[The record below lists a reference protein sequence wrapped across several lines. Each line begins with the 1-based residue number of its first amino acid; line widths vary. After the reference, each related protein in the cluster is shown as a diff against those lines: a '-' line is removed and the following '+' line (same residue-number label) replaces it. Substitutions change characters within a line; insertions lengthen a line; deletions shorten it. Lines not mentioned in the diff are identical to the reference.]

1 MGPQGDKKSNLEHA
15 QIHPRRPVDLSS
27 WFLHMRV
34 HRLQGSGW
42 VDQTVIITEDVIAFK
57 YCDHDS
63 EYDAVIG
70 LEDMVSCQDMSKLAN
85 SQNSRMWHQE
95 GLSHTLFS
103 ARVRC
108 ECGPSAETY

>member
-1 MGPQGDKKSNLEHA
+1 M
-15 QIHPRRPVDLSS
+15 
-27 WFLHMRV
+27 
-34 HRLQGSGW
+34 
-42 VDQTVIITEDVIAFK
+42 IITEDVIAFK

-108 ECGPSAETY
+108 ECGPSAETH